1 MDNQKTLLYISLFF
15 LMFLLYQNWQKMYGP
30 QPPQA
35 TVAETPANQNTKPHP
50 DQMTTPPVNDAP
62 EMPQAPEAA
71 STPAAPQP
79 VSRGQK
85 IDVKTDLLD
94 ITIDTQGGTIVE
106 ADLLDYPESPEDKQ
120 PFRLMSVSDKAYY
133 VAQSGLL
140 SSKDPAPNHHALYQ
154 AEASSYSLQP
164 GQDQLQV
171 KLHWQDKGVR
181 VTKVLTF
188 HRNSYVVD
196 VDHIVQP
203 SNDWSGIQYR
213 QLNRSESDGRTANKF
228 IHTYTGGVV
237 YDATIHYEKI
247 SFSDMAKKN
256 AHLTMTGGWIA
267 MIQHYFMS
275 AWIPA
280 QDEENQAYTRHPQAD
295 RYVLGISSGKKTIA
309 AGQQGEFKTRLVLGP
324 KLQERLK
331 LIAPGLE
338 KTVDYGKLTILAEP
352 LYWLLEKYHS
362 LFGNWGW
369 AIIFLTLTVKLV
381 FYKLSET
388 SYRSMARM
396 RKMAPKMQALKERYG
411 DDKQKMSQ
419 AMMKMYKEEKINPL
433 GGCLPVLVQIP
444 VFIALYWVLL
454 ETVEMR
460 NAPFM
465 LWITNLSAKDP
476 YYVLPVIMGISMFVQ
491 QKLNPAPM
499 DPMQQKI
506 FQIMPFAFTFF
517 FLFFPS
523 GLVLYWVVNNILSIT
538 QQYIITRRIQASG

>member
-1 MDNQKTLLYISLFF
+1 MENQKTLLYLSLVFI
-15 LMFLLYQNWQKMYGP
+15 LFLLYQNWQQTYAPK
-30 QPPQA
+30 PPQVA
-35 TVAETPANQNTKPHP
+35 TAPTPQASQPAQP
-50 DQMTTPPVNDAP
+50 SINDAP
-62 EMPQAPEAA
+62 QIAQSPAMA
-71 STPAAPQP
+71 SVPAP
-79 VSRGQK
+79 VSPQSQGQK
-85 IDVKTDLLD
+85 IKVKTDLLD
-94 ITIDTQGGTIVE
+94 VTIDSQGGNVVE
-106 ADLLDYPESPEDKQ
+106 ADLLAYPESPEEKDQ
-120 PFRLMSVSDKAYY
+120 PFRLMTVSNKAFY

-140 SSKDPAPNHHALYQ
+140 SSKDPAPDHHALYRI
-154 AEASSYSLQP
+154 EASSYQLQP
-164 GQDQLQV
+164 GQDELKVRMFWEKQGV
-171 KLHWQDKGVR
+171 K
-181 VTKVLTF
+181 VTKVFTF
-188 HRNSYVVD
+188 HRGSYEVD
-196 VDHIVQP
+196 VDHIVQ
-203 SNDWSGIQYR
+203 SSRDWSGLQYR

-237 YDATIHYEKI
+237 YDANIHYEKI
-247 SFSDMAKKN
+247 SFSDMAKKDTS
-256 AHLTMTGGWIA
+256 LTLKGGWIA

-275 AWIPA
+275 AWIPG
-280 QDEENQAYTRHPQAD
+280 QDNENHAYTRHPQPD
-295 RYVLGISSGKKTIA
+295 RYILGLSSGVKTIA
-309 AGQQGEFKTRLVLGP
+309 ANQQGEFKTRLVIGP
-324 KLQERLK
+324 KLQEELK
-331 LIAPGLE
+331 HIAPGLE

-352 LYWLLEKYHS
+352 LYWLLEKYHAM
-362 LFGNWGW
+362 FGNWGW

-396 RKMAPKMQALKERYG
+396 RKMAPKMQALKERFG
-411 DDKQKMSQ
+411 DDKSKMSQ

-476 YYVLPVIMGISMFVQ
+476 YYVLPLIMGISMFIQ

-506 FQIMPFAFTFF
+506 FQIMPVMFTVF
-517 FLFFPS
+517 FLWFPS

-538 QQYIITRRIQASG
+538 QQYIITRRIQASS